1 MQATIRRDESID
13 QGRTAEL
20 VTTPID
26 SGPARRARTVGHVTR
41 DAQLRV
47 DRRVRKILD
56 RHEDAVE
63 RARRAAR
70 RLSGG

>member
-1 MQATIRRDESID
+1 MHATIRHDESID
-13 QGRTAEL
+13 QGRTAER

-26 SGPARRARTVGHVTR
+26 PGPPTRARTVGHVTR

-47 DRRVRKILD
+47 DRRVRQILA
-56 RHEDAVE
+56 RREVAVE